1 MFAKARIKLTLWY
14 LVIIML
20 ISSSFSIIIYSL
32 VNNELQDIETG
43 ARLRW
48 QRQTQRLLP
57 LWEDYSMQQ
66 QMQGLPAPE
75 IPEDLQAPDL
85 TVVAIARSRVQRF
98 LLFVNFIIL
107 AAAGLAGYF
116 LAGKTLRPIQEMVD
130 EQSRFI
136 SDASHELRTPLTSL
150 RTELE
155 VNLLDKR
162 LKLDE
167 AKKLLKSNLED
178 VIHLQTLSNNLM
190 KLTRY
195 SKGHNGLHFEKI
207 NLTEVV
213 AESTKKVLPMAKV
226 KNIKIVNNSKDISLE
241 ADKMSLGELL
251 VILLDNAI
259 KYSSKDTKVTID
271 TSSTKRSTIIK
282 VIDQGIGIGKEDLEH
297 LFDRFYRADLSRT
310 KTGAD
315 GYGLGLAI
323 AKQIVE
329 RHKGQISVTSK
340 LNSGSSF
347 TVILPLKH

>member
-20 ISSSFSIIIYSL
+20 ISSCFSIIIYSL

-66 QMQGLPAPE
+66 QMQGLPPPD

-85 TVVAIARSRVQRF
+85 TVVTIARTRVQRF
-98 LLFVNFIIL
+98 LVFINLIII
-107 AAAGLAGYF
+107 AGAGLAGYF
-116 LAGKTLRPIQEMVD
+116 LAGKTLRPIQQMVD

-155 VNLLDKR
+155 VNLLDKK

-207 NLTEVV
+207 SLKELV
-213 AESTKKVLPMAKV
+213 ADSLKKVSPMAKV
-226 KNIKIVNNSKDISLE
+226 KNIKIVNNSQDISFE
-241 ADKMSLGELL
+241 ADKMSVGELL

-259 KYSSKDTKVTID
+259 KYSSKDTKVTVD
-271 TSSTKRSTIIK
+271 TSSTKRSVTIK
-282 VIDQGIGIGKEDLEH
+282 VIDQGMGISKQDLEH
-297 LFDRFYRADLSRT
+297 LFDRFYRADLART
-310 KTGAD
+310 KSGAD

-323 AKQIVE
+323 AKQIVD
-329 RHKGQISVTSK
+329 RHRGQISVVSK
-340 LNSGSSF
+340 LNSGSTF
-347 TVILPLKH
+347 TITLPIKH

>member
-20 ISSSFSIIIYSL
+20 ISSSFSVIIYSL
-32 VNNELQDIETG
+32 VNNELKDIETG

-66 QMQGLPAPE
+66 QMQGLPPPE

-85 TVVAIARSRVQRF
+85 SVVSVARTRVQRF
-98 LLFVNFIIL
+98 LLFVNFVIL
-107 AAAGLAGYF
+107 AGAGLAGYF

-155 VNLLDKR
+155 VNLLDKK
-162 LKLDE
+162 LKLDD
-167 AKKLLKSNLED
+167 ARKLLRSNLED

-195 SKGHNGLHFEKI
+195 SKAHNGLHFETI
-207 NLTEVV
+207 NLTDLVK
-213 AESTKKVLPMAKV
+213 ESIKKVNPMAKV
-226 KNIKIVNNSKDISLE
+226 KKIQIINNTKDLKIAVDRISI
-241 ADKMSLGELL
+241 GELL

-259 KYSSKDTKVTID
+259 KYSPKSSEIIISS
-271 TSSTKRSTIIK
+271 SSTKRSATIK
-282 VIDQGIGIGKEDLEH
+282 VADQGIGIGKEDLEH
-297 LFDRFYRADLSRT
+297 LFDRFYRTDLSRA

-340 LNSGSSF
+340 LNSGSTF
-347 TVILPLKH
+347 TISLPIKH